1 MRRRWSVAAHPVAV
15 AVVAA
20 FVVAAVA
27 ACSGG
32 SGPAPGPALRSA
44 VAPGDVGDRVTFVT
58 LGGDET
64 LGTGLADGL
73 RQSWPQLL
81 FRQTLPQRAVHVNLA
96 APGATVAEALDSQL
110 PAALELQPTLA
121 AVWLTSA
128 DVTNAT
134 PVRDFERNLE
144 LIVRQ
149 LQATAR
155 VVVAMGPTVPGAR
168 SVDPYNAAVRRVA
181 ESSGADLV
189 DLSTLDPILD
199 GPASARAAQLFGQ
212 VVTGGG

>member
-1 MRRRWSVAAHPVAV
+1 MKQRWSLAACLVT
-15 AVVAA
+15 VV
-20 FVVAAVA
+20 VT

-32 SGPAPGPALRSA
+32 SGPTAGPMTGTA
-44 VAPGDVGDRVTFVT
+44 VAPGDVGDRVAFVT

-64 LGTGLADGL
+64 LGQGLDDSL

-81 FRQTLPQRAVHVNLA
+81 FRQALPQRTVHVNLA
-96 APGATVAEALDSQL
+96 APDATVAEALDNQL

-121 AVWLTSA
+121 AVWLTGA
-128 DVTNAT
+128 DVAAGT
-134 PVRDFERNLE
+134 PVRDYERNLD

-155 VVVAMGPTVPGAR
+155 VVVATGPTVPGAPR

-181 ESSGADLV
+181 EGSGADLV
-189 DLSTLDPILD
+189 DLSALDTRLD
-199 GPASARAAQLFGQ
+199 EPASARVAELFGR
-212 VVTGGG
+212 VVTGGS